1 MNVPYNSLCPLC
13 QALDLVWKA
22 KNSCSLR
29 AELFDSRCS
38 GPCVSAVFTGS
49 KRGSEVNTRFGS
61 PSLGLRVEEIHLQYK
76 LATSIVLGAHLAHV
90 PSFFEP
96 TSNTLLLC
104 V

>member
-1 MNVPYNSLCPLC
+1 MFGKQRIPAPY
-13 QALDLVWKA
+13 K
-22 KNSCSLR
+22 
-29 AELFDSRCS
+29 LFDSRRS
-38 GPCVSAVFTGS
+38 GPYVSVVFTGS

-61 PSLGLRVEEIHLQYK
+61 QSPGLRVEEIHLQYK
-76 LATSIVLGAHLAHV
+76 LATSIVSGAHLARI